1 MFKKDDLH
9 IISKSLD
16 YSIANLENYLNKY
29 SEYLCDLDKVDI
41 MYELKKHE
49 EISSKVRFTIE
60 ANGLYNQNIDVYK

>member
-9 IISKSLD
+9 IISKALD

-41 MYELKKHE
+41 IYQIKKHE
-49 EISSKVRFTIE
+49 EISCKLKCTMGTNE
-60 ANGLYNQNIDVYK
+60 LYNQNVDIYK